1 MATIGKS
8 RKTGTRKRKTGAT
21 KAKTRKKRISGTTPA
36 TVTIAGSKFTKAACS
51 RLKSDAQ
58 KTAEKAR
65 AAGKN
70 ARVIKSGTGYCVY
83 TRGRRKAA

>member
-8 RKTGTRKRKTGAT
+8 RKTGTKRKTGAT
-21 KAKTRKKRISGTTPA
+21 KAKTRKKRITGTPT
-36 TVTIAGSKFTKAACS
+36 TVTIAGAKFTKTACS

-58 KTAEKAR
+58 KAAERAR
-65 AAGKN
+65 AGGKN